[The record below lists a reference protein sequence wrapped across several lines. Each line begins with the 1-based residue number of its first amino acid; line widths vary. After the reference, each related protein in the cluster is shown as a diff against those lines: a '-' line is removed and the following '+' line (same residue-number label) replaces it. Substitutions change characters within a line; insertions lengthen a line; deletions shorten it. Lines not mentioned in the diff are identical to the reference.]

1 MSITLEYLY
10 QSFLKCLTSK
20 VKKNHIELF
29 HMYIYKE
36 RELSFYMNEM
46 QAFTTQYQ
54 LYILKQKQ
62 SAYGKLHYSC
72 WKSWVEI
79 KKCFLGKI
87 KLCIVCD
94 TWCSKP
100 IFLCLYVH
108 KHDNLRINLTLNTH
122 FFLWLPRFRQK
133 LLLWNNDIFVI

>member
-72 WKSWVEI
+72 
-79 KKCFLGKI
+79 
-87 KLCIVCD
+87 
-94 TWCSKP
+94 
-100 IFLCLYVH
+100 
-108 KHDNLRINLTLNTH
+108 
-122 FFLWLPRFRQK
+122 
-133 LLLWNNDIFVI
+133 